1 VPEIQKEYKDIHLDQ
16 NTEIKLKNTEGS
28 IWHQSFCDATNSEFA
43 FPILAKIVVA
53 AMKPNLPTATS
64 WLTRYIFF
72 SVFIL
77 FNILGSSGNPKAEPE
92 GSDVSYKVIDS
103 QSPPYFL
110 NTSRSLVYTTLGR
123 TVILV
128 CRVRNLGS
136 RAVSWIRQS
145 DLHILTVGETSY
157 TNSLKFFPTHPPGSD
172 EWNLRITNPG
182 LADSGTYECQINTEP
197 KKSRLYHLDV
207 VISKAKIHGD
217 RDVFVQEG
225 SDVNLTCTALSTPE
239 PPDRVVW
246 RHNNIDL
253 HLSTRGG
260 IAIVTEKRRRSSNLM
275 ISRAVA
281 SDTGNYSCT
290 PSNAEADTV
299 GVHVLEGT
307 GGLPRANVMANAASQ
322 ISITSLV
329 SSFKI
334 FHLLAFYY
342 FRNARRKKV

>member
-1 VPEIQKEYKDIHLDQ
+1 MLPSLHIAW
-16 NTEIKLKNTEGS
+16 S
-28 IWHQSFCDATNSEFA
+28 IRN
-43 FPILAKIVVA
+43 
-53 AMKPNLPTATS
+53 
-64 WLTRYIFF
+64 
-72 SVFIL
+72 IL
-77 FNILGSSGNPKAEPE
+77 FYFLILFSILGTGGDPKADPDTA
-92 GSDVSYKVIDS
+92 DVSYKVIDS

-128 CRVRNLGS
+128 CRVRNLGN

-182 LADSGTYECQINTEP
+182 LADSGSYECQINTEP

-217 RDVFVQEG
+217 RDLFVQEG
-225 SDVNLTCTALSTPE
+225 SDVNLTCTALTTPE

-246 RHNNIDL
+246 RHNNLDL

-260 IAIVTEKRRRSSNLM
+260 IAIVTEKRRRASNLM
-275 ISRAVA
+275 ISRAVS

-307 GGLPRANVMANAASQ
+307 GGLPRANVMANG
-322 ISITSLV
+322 
-329 SSFKI
+329 SSRLSRYFSSK
-334 FHLLAFYY
+334 LKLAFYMMAFQY
-342 FRNARRKKV
+342 FSTARRKIQ

>member
-1 VPEIQKEYKDIHLDQ
+1 MIPSFQIAWSIR
-16 NTEIKLKNTEGS
+16 NTL
-28 IWHQSFCDATNSEFA
+28 FYF
-43 FPILAKIVVA
+43 L
-53 AMKPNLPTATS
+53 
-64 WLTRYIFF
+64 
-72 SVFIL
+72 IL
-77 FNILGSSGNPKAEPE
+77 FSILGTGGDPKADPDN
-92 GSDVSYKVIDS
+92 SDVSYKVIDS

-128 CRVRNLGS
+128 CRVRNLGN

-182 LADSGTYECQINTEP
+182 LADSGSYECQINTEP

-246 RHNNIDL
+246 RHNNLDL

-260 IAIVTEKRRRSSNLM
+260 IAIVTEKRRRASNLM
-275 ISRAVA
+275 ISRAVS

-307 GGLPRANVMANAASQ
+307 GGLPRANVMANGSSRLSTIFSSNMKLASYMM
-322 ISITSLV
+322 
-329 SSFKI
+329 
-334 FHLLAFYY
+334 AFQY
-342 FRNARRKKV
+342 FSTARRKIL

>member
-1 VPEIQKEYKDIHLDQ
+1 MVASFQIAW
-16 NTEIKLKNTEGS
+16 S
-28 IWHQSFCDATNSEFA
+28 IRN
-43 FPILAKIVVA
+43 ILFSLLV
-53 AMKPNLPTATS
+53 L
-64 WLTRYIFF
+64 F
-72 SVFIL
+72 SV
-77 FNILGSSGNPKAEPE
+77 LGTGGNPKADPDS
-92 GSDVSYKVIDS
+92 SDVSYKVIDS

-128 CRVRNLGS
+128 CRVRNLGN

-246 RHNNIDL
+246 RHNNLDL

-260 IAIVTEKRRRSSNLM
+260 IAIVTEKRRRASNLM
-275 ISRAVA
+275 ISRAVS

-307 GGLPRANVMANAASQ
+307 GGLPRANVMANGSSR
-322 ISITSLV
+322 ISII
-329 SSFKI
+329 SSSCPR
-334 FHLLAFYY
+334 LAFYMMAFGY
-342 FRNARRKKV
+342 FSTARRKRL

>member
-1 VPEIQKEYKDIHLDQ
+1 MKASLLIGWSRHYTFVSL
-16 NTEIKLKNTEGS
+16 L
-28 IWHQSFCDATNSEFA
+28 
-43 FPILAKIVVA
+43 IL
-53 AMKPNLPTATS
+53 LTS
-64 WLTRYIFF
+64 
-72 SVFIL
+72 
-77 FNILGSSGNPKAEPE
+77 LGTGGNPKAEPDS
-92 GSDVSYKVIDS
+92 SDVSYKVIDS

-128 CRVRNLGS
+128 CRVRNLGN

-246 RHNNIDL
+246 RHNNLDL

-260 IAIVTEKRRRSSNLM
+260 IAIVTEKRRRASNLM
-275 ISRAVA
+275 ISRAVS

-307 GGLPRANVMANAASQ
+307 GGLPRANVMANGSSR
-322 ISITSLV
+322 ISSL
-329 SSFKI
+329 SFPNLWLGI
-334 FHLLAFYY
+334 SLLAFGY
-342 FRNARRKKV
+342 FSNARRKKS